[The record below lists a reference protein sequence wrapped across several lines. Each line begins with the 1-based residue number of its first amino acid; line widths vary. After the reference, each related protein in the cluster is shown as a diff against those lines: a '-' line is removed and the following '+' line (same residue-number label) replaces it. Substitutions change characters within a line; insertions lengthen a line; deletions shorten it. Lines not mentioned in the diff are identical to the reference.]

1 MKRGYLLLMILTS
14 LLAGA
19 VLADDLVVFAHRG
32 MPKSDA
38 ATLKRLYTGR
48 IVSISQQSARPVNL
62 VAGHPLR
69 DVFLAR
75 LIGQDER
82 EYTGYW
88 LVRRYVGK
96 GAPPAEFATV
106 EEMIEFV
113 GNTPGAVGYAPANL
127 LPPDSNIIF
136 RP

>member
-1 MKRGYLLLMILTS
+1 MKRARLLLM
-14 LLAGA
+14 LLAL
-19 VLADDLVVFAHRG
+19 LATGTGLAQDIVVFAHRD

-38 ATLKRLYTGR
+38 VTLKRLFTGR

-62 VAGHPLR
+62 APGHPLR
-69 DVFLAR
+69 LVFLEK
-75 LIGQDER
+75 LLGQDER

-96 GAPPAEFATV
+96 GAPPIEFASV
-106 EEMIEFV
+106 EELINFV
-113 GNTPGAVGYAPANL
+113 VSTPGAVGYAPISQ
-127 LPPDSNIIF
+127 LPSGTNIIF

>member
-1 MKRGYLLLMILTS
+1 MKRGYLLLF
-14 LLAGA
+14 LAC
-19 VLADDLVVFAHRG
+19 LATGTALAQEIVVFAHRG

-38 ATLKRLYTGR
+38 VTLKRLYTGR

-62 VAGHPLR
+62 VPGHPVR
-69 DVFLAR
+69 KVFLEK
-75 LIGQDER
+75 LLGQDER

-96 GAPPAEFATV
+96 GAPPAEVASV

-113 GNTPGAVGYAPANL
+113 GGTPGAVGYAPVSQ
-127 LPPDSNIIF
+127 LPADSNIIF

>member
-1 MKRGYLLLMILTS
+1 MKRGHLLLLILAF
-14 LLAGA
+14 LMAGEVSA
-19 VLADDLVVFAHRG
+19 QDVVVFAYRG

-69 DVFLAR
+69 HVFLAR
-75 LIGQDER
+75 LLGQDER

-106 EEMIEFV
+106 EEMVAFV
-113 GNTPGAVGYAPANL
+113 GNTPGAVGYAPVNL

>member
-1 MKRGYLLLMILTS
+1 MKRGHLLLLT
-14 LLAGA
+14 LAFLMAGA
-19 VLADDLVVFAHRG
+19 AGAQEIVVFAYRG

-48 IVSISQQSARPVNL
+48 IVSIGQQSAQPVNL

-69 DVFLAR
+69 DAFLAR
-75 LIGQDER
+75 LLGQDER

-96 GAPPAEFATV
+96 GAPPTEFATV
-106 EEMIEFV
+106 EELVAYV
-113 GNTPGAVGYAPANL
+113 GSTPGAVGYATANL
-127 LPPDSNIIF
+127 LQPDSNIIF

>member
-1 MKRGYLLLMILTS
+1 MKRDHLFMLILAWLM
-14 LLAGA
+14 AGA
-19 VLADDLVVFAHRG
+19 AWGQDLVVFAHRG

-48 IVSISQQSARPVNL
+48 IVSISQQSALPVNL

-69 DVFLAR
+69 ALFLAR
-75 LIGQDER
+75 LLGQDER

-96 GAPPAEFATV
+96 GAPPAEFASV
-106 EEMIEFV
+106 EALV
-113 GNTPGAVGYAPANL
+113 DYVVNTPGAVGYAPAGQ

>member
-1 MKRGYLLLMILTS
+1 MKRDHLLLLILAWLTFDA
-14 LLAGA
+14 AGA
-19 VLADDLVVFAHRG
+19 QDLVVFAYRG

-38 ATLKRLYTGR
+38 VTLKRLYTGR
-48 IVSISQQSARPVNL
+48 VVSINQQSARPVNL

-69 DVFLAR
+69 ASFLAT
-75 LIGQDER
+75 LLGQDER

-106 EEMIEFV
+106 EELIAHV
-113 GNTPGAVGYAPANL
+113 STTPGAVGYAPFSQ

>member
-1 MKRGYLLLMILTS
+1 MKRAQLFLAFLAW

-19 VLADDLVVFAHRG
+19 VLAQEIVVFAHRG

-38 ATLKRLYTGR
+38 VTLKRLYTGR
-48 IVSISQQSARPVNL
+48 IVSISQLAARPVNL
-62 VAGHPLR
+62 VAGHPVR
-69 DVFLAR
+69 ETFLAKM
-75 LIGQDER
+75 LGQDER
-82 EYTGYW
+82 EYTAYW

-106 EEMIEFV
+106 DELIAFV
-113 GNTPGAVGYAPANL
+113 VSTPGAVGYAPASQ
-127 LPPDSNIIF
+127 LPAGSNIIF